1 MHPNRL
7 PLYTHE
13 EMAAAQREA
22 HELRLKLAA
31 VQVELN
37 NLHGIR
43 MMLATQYAVL
53 TRRINER
60 HP

>member
-1 MHPNRL
+1 MHPRL
-7 PLYTHE
+7 PIYTHD

-37 NLHGIR
+37 DLHGQR
-43 MMLATQYAVL
+43 MHLATQYAVL
-53 TRRINER
+53 TRQINAR